1 MHRRHYL
8 ILLVACASADWF
20 QEQKKKNTTG
30 GFFSKARGTKG
41 YWFRFLWKA
50 IDCPFRQV
58 DDPAWAFTFPKGGTR
73 TCANIRESFPEQ
85 RIRLCRQTGADGVPA
100 KEACANACLK
110 CCDGHFLATD
120 DPTPNK
126 QCAMIAPEVAAATA
140 AAARASHFC
149 DDPPPRAYDDD
160 GRDTFPGPRA
170 VQAACFGR
178 FQEAHRAAAPDDD
191 TTSAAMHAA
200 CCVHNLHGG
209 LKTKED
215 LAKPDA
221 AEEAAHGVRDRK
233 LMYPRSQIEA
243 ARYYAST
250 STRDVDVNFIGR
262 LDRQP
267 GVNLVNHALRD
278 DFDPRD
284 FATRIATRMRLWL
297 LPFVRTWFSDTSLLV
312 DTSVRDAAGYERLG
326 PYDASVEA
334 DGSIAGFRPMNEK
347 FSNRVNVANVT
358 RHTCRKATC
367 DPTYY
372 EKLARSRFTLAP
384 AGDMPWSLRF
394 FEAIMAGSIPILT
407 NQRHA
412 GRNHDERALGY
423 KYLLVSEYV
432 ARRKRFPGAAP
443 YCEAWAAHNLAIFL
457 EHQSYI
463 EDPATIEPGV
473 GRCRAEAFA

>member
-8 ILLVACASADWF
+8 ILLVTSISADWF

-297 LPFVRTWFSDTSLLV
+297 LPFVRK
-312 DTSVRDAAGYERLG
+312 LG
-326 PYDASVEA
+326 PYDASVDA

-394 FEAIMAGSIPILT
+394 FEAIMAGTS
-407 NQRHA
+407 R
-412 GRNHDERALGY
+412 GGGGSR
-423 KYLLVSEYV
+423 
-432 ARRKRFPGAAP
+432 GAVP

>member
-8 ILLVACASADWF
+8 ILLVSSISADWF

-73 TCANIRESFPEQ
+73 TCANIRRASPSSASGSAGRRAPTACPREGQE
-85 RIRLCRQTGADGVPA
+85 

-160 GRDTFPGPRA
+160 GRDTFPGQRA

-200 CCVHNLHGG
+200 CC
-209 LKTKED
+209 
-215 LAKPDA
+215 
-221 AEEAAHGVRDRK
+221 
-233 LMYPRSQIEA
+233 IEA
-243 ARYYAST
+243 ARYAST

-267 GVNLVNHALRD
+267 GVNLVNHALATTSRP
-278 DFDPRD
+278 PRD

-297 LPFVRTWFSDTSLLV
+297 LPFVRKWFSDTSLLV

-326 PYDASVEA
+326 PYDASVDA
-334 DGSIAGFRPMNEK
+334 DGSIAASGP
-347 FSNRVNVANVT
+347 
-358 RHTCRKATC
+358 
-367 DPTYY
+367 
-372 EKLARSRFTLAP
+372 
-384 AGDMPWSLRF
+384 
-394 FEAIMAGSIPILT
+394 
-407 NQRHA
+407 
-412 GRNHDERALGY
+412 
-423 KYLLVSEYV
+423 
-432 ARRKRFPGAAP
+432 
-443 YCEAWAAHNLAIFL
+443 
-457 EHQSYI
+457 
-463 EDPATIEPGV
+463 
-473 GRCRAEAFA
+473 